1 VRGNRPHLVIIDE
14 TAFVKDGVLRDAVEP
29 MLTVTGKEP
38 GSALVRISSPF
49 GQGEF
54 KEAWDRSVKRE
65 AQGAT
70 ERYTHFHFTSFDN
83 PHADRDYLNEVRD
96 YYGEDS
102 AVWQAEYMGNFQDA
116 DNKVFPTRDLK
127 AAYERWPDGQKF
139 PLAAIAGHRYVQGVD
154 LANRRDFFVSA
165 MLDRTDNDAVM
176 LSRMDRFRRRGY
188 AHYKSIIHK
197 NFVDYN
203 HARTILD
210 ATTIAESFVEEVKAT
225 GVSNV
230 LGYAISSNSA
240 KHEIVQELGRMLSE
254 QRLILPFDKDILQE
268 LEHFQYKVTD
278 AKVMRMEAPKNEHD
292 DIVMAL
298 ALAAHLC
305 AVPSTL
311 GTFRSVTTNPTPP
324 KSKVDPRTIDPW
336 HDLCAG

>member
-1 VRGNRPHLVIIDE
+1 
-14 TAFVKDGVLRDAVEP
+14 
-29 MLTVTGKEP
+29 
-38 GSALVRISSPF
+38 
-49 GQGEF
+49 
-54 KEAWDRSVKRE
+54 
-65 AQGAT
+65 
-70 ERYTHFHFTSFDN
+70 
-83 PHADRDYLNEVRD
+83 
-96 YYGEDS
+96 
-102 AVWQAEYMGNFQDA
+102 
-116 DNKVFPTRDLK
+116 
-127 AAYERWPDGQKF
+127 
-139 PLAAIAGHRYVQGVD
+139 
-154 LANRRDFFVSA
+154 